1 VPSPL
6 LSPHF
11 TVREFE
17 SHDGA
22 GLPWRMRRQYKR
34 LCRDF
39 LEPLRREYGPVV
51 VISGFRSDDHNAS
64 VGGAPLSFHRS
75 ILGRRGVAADVACR
89 DGTAHDWRR
98 FLERLGPGGLGVYEG
113 HVHVDTRRGTA
124 RW

>member
-6 LSPHF
+6 LSEHF
-11 TVREFE
+11 TVREFQ

-22 GLPWRMRRQYKR
+22 GLPWRMRRQYRR
-34 LCRDF
+34 LCADF

-51 VISGFRSDDHNAS
+51 VISGFRSDDHNAN
-64 VGGAPLSFHRS
+64 VGGAPQSYHRS

-89 DGTAHDWRR
+89 DGTPHDWRR